1 MFLFLTLCI
10 LTIVWLVDVCY
21 VISYRL
27 QCNQNYPDS
36 LANKNPRCLKR
47 HMQISMVTNSRN
59 EEKKT
64 HLIQFSKIL
73 ARFPHSDMWPVCS
86 CWITL
91 AVWCSEP
98 VIRFNGC
105 SILYSCHL
113 TSPDCQSST
122 LVVPSSVCQDKLSM
136 AATFPKHVSMQNTN
150 LQSFGIL
157 FHDKL

>member
-10 LTIVWLVDVCY
+10 LTIVCLDDVCY

-27 QCNQNYPDS
+27 QCNQNYPES
-36 LANKNPRCLKR
+36 LANKNSQSLKR
-47 HMQISMVTNSRN
+47 HANIYADKFSQWR
-59 EEKKT
+59 KK
-64 HLIQFSKIL
+64 HHVIQFSKIL

-136 AATFPKHVSMQNTN
+136 AVTFPIHVSMQNTN

>member
-1 MFLFLTLCI
+1 MFLFLTLFI
-10 LTIVWLVDVCY
+10 LSIVCLDDVCY

-27 QCNQNYPDS
+27 QCKITLRVEPIKIPNVSND
-36 LANKNPRCLKR
+36 
-47 HMQISMVTNSRN
+47 MQISMLKILAM
-59 EEKKT
+59 KKKN

-113 TSPDCQSST
+113 TSPDCQSSA
-122 LVVPSSVCQDKLSM
+122 LVVHSSVCQDKLSM
-136 AATFPKHVSMQNTN
+136 AVTFPIHVSMQNTN